1 MDEYLG
7 NYECVCRGAVINGQF
22 KTISDGVLT
31 DKSSAGELAVKILA
45 AERNVVFA
53 VYKQGEK
60 EGILITNFDE
70 PTSGR
75 ENAVTVKIDAL
86 EAAVLSGGKTEK
98 PRCANGELKYKLKSG
113 GAIFVS
119 PCGR

>member
-1 MDEYLG
+1 M
-7 NYECVCRGAVINGQF
+7 INGQF
-22 KTISDGVLT
+22 KMISDGVLT
-31 DKSSAGELAVKILA
+31 DKSSASELAVKILA
-45 AERNVVFA
+45 VERNVVFA

-75 ENAVTVKIDAL
+75 ENTVTVKVVAS
-86 EAAVLSGGKTEK
+86 EARVFSAGEK
-98 PRCANGELKYKLKSG
+98 EKIRCDGGELKYQLKSG
-113 GAIFVS
+113 EAIFVS